1 MLECPPCRNPSP
13 KWPDLEYSP
22 TRQSRMNAVQ
32 TELFLLCLIATLA
45 TFVAVALDDALF
57 IVFFAAASGF
67 SLIHSLR
74 SGGQN

>member
-1 MLECPPCRNPSP
+1 
-13 KWPDLEYSP
+13 
-22 TRQSRMNAVQ
+22 MNAVQ

-67 SLIHSLR
+67 SLIRSLWP
-74 SGGQN
+74 GGQN